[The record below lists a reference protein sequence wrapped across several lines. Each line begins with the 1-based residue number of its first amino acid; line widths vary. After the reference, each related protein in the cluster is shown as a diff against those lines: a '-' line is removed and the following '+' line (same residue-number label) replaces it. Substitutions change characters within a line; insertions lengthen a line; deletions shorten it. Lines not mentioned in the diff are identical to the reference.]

1 MTERSTLEERVARL
15 EERLDHLHATLAA
28 REDIR
33 ESVHLLQGQLDSDSR
48 VIHDRIGARHK
59 RMNAQTIVLVVGFVF
74 MIGGLIATRLLP

>member
-15 EERLDHLHATLAA
+15 EERLDHLHATFAS

-48 VIHDRIGARHK
+48 VIHDRIGARHN
-59 RMNAQTIVLVVGFVF
+59 RMNTQTIGLIVGFVL
-74 MIGGLIATRLLP
+74 MIGGLITTRLLP